1 MLEIEALV
9 ERWQPTSRTRLLM
22 DADQVARDPRLALAG
37 MDLGSRGGLR
47 IFPRGG
53 GSPATP
59 EERFAERYR
68 RAKGSVDVS
77 PSRMQEAA
85 FARVHMADL
94 LLVGRALEAGSTQH
108 SRLRDIPPGTRVQ
121 LMTRTLERI
130 EDMSDELLRV
140 GAAEGRTRK
149 GMEWE
154 LERTRA
160 FLSPD
165 ILEDVAQAIVKRRWD
180 DGTRMFMEGLG
191 TVAAMVP
198 SLGGLSRSMLSLS
211 SSLMTGNFTFISAP
225 TDVPATTMM
234 ALRAADEVMREK
246 DVHALA
252 AVVPDD
258 TSHLMGIVAESPRV
272 EGLVMFEEG
281 EAALDAAAQA
291 TALGKAVVGAWETSD
306 VAIVWDGVDVASAAE
321 VIVRSRFT
329 DSGRLPSSIGK
340 VLVQE
345 NAREA
350 LVSALEAEIHSLQ
363 VGLPSDPSTDIGPVA
378 SLGALEHIQDVVREA
393 IELGGHVIHG
403 GERINWRSEADPVG
417 MYFQPTLMVDC
428 DTGMRISHE
437 GLVGPVLPVCSV
449 RDAKE
454 ARAISCRPQRPGRV
468 WIWATSRADRD
479 RLVDGMRV
487 PGIVFFGERP
497 GGTVKA
503 MDLADAWGTLTLA
516 ERLSYKTWRGPVG
529 Q

>member
-22 DADQVARDPRLALAG
+22 DADQVARDPRLALVG
-37 MDLGSRGGLR
+37 KDVSQRGGLR

-53 GSPATP
+53 GAPATP

-85 FARVHMADL
+85 FARVHMVDL
-94 LLVGRALEAGSTQH
+94 ILVGRALEAGSAQH

-121 LMTRTLERI
+121 LMTRVLERM
-130 EDMSDELLRV
+130 EEMSDDLLKV
-140 GAAEGRTRK
+140 GTAEWRTRK

-154 LERTRA
+154 MERIRA

-165 ILEDVAQAIVKRRWD
+165 VLEDMAQAIVKRRWD

-191 TVAAMVP
+191 TVAVMVP
-198 SLGGLSRSMLSLS
+198 SLGSLSRAMLSLG
-211 SSLMTGNFTFISAP
+211 SSLMTGNFTFVSAP
-225 TDVPATTMM
+225 TAVPATTLM

-246 DVHALA
+246 GVQALA

-258 TSHLMGIVAESPRV
+258 ASHLTGIVSESPRV

-291 TALGKAVVGAWETSD
+291 TALGKAVVGAWETSE

-321 VIVRSRFT
+321 EIVRSRFT
-329 DSGRLPSSIGK
+329 DSGSLPSSIGK

-345 NAREA
+345 DAQDA
-350 LVSALEAEIHSLQ
+350 MVSALEAEMNSLQ
-363 VGLPSDPSTDIGPVA
+363 VGLPSDPSTDIGPVR

-393 IELGGHVIHG
+393 IELGGRVIHG

-417 MYFQPTLMVDC
+417 MYFQPTLLVDC
-428 DTGMRISHE
+428 DTGMRISNE
-437 GLVGPVLPVCSV
+437 RLVGPVLPVCSV
-449 RDAKE
+449 KDAKE

-497 GGTVKA
+497 GGSARA
-503 MDLADAWGTLTLA
+503 MELADAWGTMALA